1 MSNKRHKRRAQ
12 KIAVLQAS
20 LAIALEQALAL
31 QQTTTQTPDGAHAE
45 VSQ

>member
-1 MSNKRHKRRAQ
+1 MSKKRHTRRSQ

-20 LAIALEQALAL
+20 LAIALEQVQAAL
-31 QQTTTQTPDGAHAE
+31 TQHTIPTAPAE

>member
-1 MSNKRHKRRAQ
+1 MSKKRHTRRSQ

-20 LAIALEQALAL
+20 LAIALEQASALAAL
-31 QQTTTQTPDGAHAE
+31 TPIPQAPIE